1 MDEEIQILIAGY
13 DKVFLSEA
21 EACAGRSQIGKERGN
36 FVLEAG
42 AAASAVS
49 AACAAVES
57 FVSERVAV
65 YSTRNPPQG
74 ERIPPDLEEEIRKG
88 RHTWSQLN
96 GLVRHFGGEDFHLE
110 PAYQDLEALVRLRGC
125 IVHRSARYLT
135 TAEWPHGI
143 ERKHRARIPHRKG
156 SQLDWTARVFNAE
169 TAVWAAGTAEQ
180 ILRTASRWV
189 PEPQE
194 GELIRV
200 TVRLEDGLVIGD
212 EAQEDVL

>member
-13 DKVFLSEA
+13 DKVFLREA
-21 EACAGRSQIGKERGN
+21 EACADRSQIGKKRGDSA
-36 FVLEAG
+36 LEAG
-42 AAASAVS
+42 AAASAVA

-65 YSTRNPPQG
+65 YSARNPPQG
-74 ERIPPDLEEEIRKG
+74 DRIPPELEEEIRNG

-96 GLVRHFGGEDFHLE
+96 RLVRHFGGEDFHLD

-156 SQLDWTARVFNAE
+156 PQLDWTARVFTAE
-169 TAVWAAGTAEQ
+169 TAVWAAGMAEQ
-180 ILRTASRWV
+180 ILLTASRWV

-200 TVRLEDGLVIGD
+200 LVRLEDGLVFGD
-212 EAQEDVL
+212 EVTENVL